1 MKIIVEQYEKGI
13 LFRDGRF
20 VQVLDPGR
28 FSKFDPFRRYRVVK
42 IDTRIRTFVIQN
54 QEIMTADKVT
64 LRMNALVKHRIADP
78 VAAVLAVDD
87 VHAQLYG
94 DAQLALRAEL
104 ASLALDDLL
113 AAKAS
118 VGPRVLQALAATA
131 RAYGV
136 ELLDLGLRDLIL
148 PGEMKEILNRVIEA
162 KKRAEAS
169 VIERRE
175 EIAAIRS
182 QANTAEL
189 YEKSPMLLRLR
200 ELEALERVLGA
211 AGRTIVLGQPGD
223 LLGSFLKK

>member
-20 VQVLDPGR
+20 VQVLEPGR
-28 FSKFDPFRRYRVVK
+28 FAKFDLFRRYRVVK
-42 IDTRIRTFVIQN
+42 VDTRIRTFVIQN

-64 LRMNALVKHRIADP
+64 LRMNALVKHRIVDP
-78 VAAVLAVDD
+78 VASVLAVDD

-118 VGPRVLQALAATA
+118 IGPRVLKALAATA
-131 RAYGV
+131 QAYGV

-175 EIAAIRS
+175 EISAIRS

-189 YEKSPMLLRLR
+189 YEKNPMLLRLR
-200 ELEALERVLGA
+200 ELEALEKVLGA
-211 AGRTIVLGQPGD
+211 AGRTIVLGPPGD